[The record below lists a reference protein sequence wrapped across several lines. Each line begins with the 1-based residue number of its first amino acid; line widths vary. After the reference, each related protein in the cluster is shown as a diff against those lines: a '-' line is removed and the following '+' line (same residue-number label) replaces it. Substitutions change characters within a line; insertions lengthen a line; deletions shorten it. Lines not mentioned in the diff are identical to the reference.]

1 MKRLKGP
8 ELKLSELKVPPVLH
22 DLYRDLR
29 DRRLLPV
36 IALLLVAIVATPFLL
51 GGGGTAP
58 APAPAPLG
66 GSGSARDAAA
76 LNVLPAEPGLR
87 EPTKRLADRRAKD
100 PFVQKFTGPVLHEG
114 SIPAPESAGAEGGS
128 SEPTVESSS
137 GGGSSAPAPESVPVP
152 ENAPPSESGGGG
164 EPGSTAPAPG
174 ELRLFAF
181 AADIKVSHTEATKG
195 GQKKMSAPETREEVL
210 PTSPLPGKKSP
221 ALTYLGADPKTGKKA
236 LMLVSPE
243 VESLLGDGTC
253 ISGTSSCQLLALEP
267 GTPEVVEYG
276 PNGVRYKIEVLRIYP
291 VITGTYSTKGR

>member
-51 GGGGTAP
+51 GGDSKKP
-58 APAPAPLG
+58 APIPVPVG
-66 GSGSARDAAA
+66 GSGTARDAAA
-76 LNVLPAEPGLR
+76 LTVLPAAPGLR
-87 EPTKRLADRRAKD
+87 EPGKRLAGRRAKD
-100 PFVQKFTGPVLHEG
+100 PFAQKYTAPVLHEG
-114 SIPAPESAGAEGGS
+114 SAPAPESAGAEGGS
-128 SEPTVESSS
+128 GGSGETVVESSS
-137 GGGSSAPAPESVPVP
+137 GSGSSAPAPESAPV
-152 ENAPPSESGGGG
+152 ESGGGG
-164 EPGSTAPAPG
+164 PGSSAPPSG
-174 ELRLFAF
+174 ELRLFTF
-181 AADIKVSHTEATKG
+181 AADIKVSHTEVAKS
-195 GQKKMSAPETREEVL
+195 GQKEMSAPETREEVL
-210 PTSPLPGKKSP
+210 PTTPLPGKKSP

-253 ISGTSSCQLLALEP
+253 VSGTSTCQLLALDP

-276 PNGVRYKIEVLRIYP
+276 PNGVRYKVEVVRIYP
-291 VITGTYSTKGR
+291 VISGHFSSKGK